1 MMSDTNKFSALVD
14 DIWEL
19 VFGSVR
25 RPEVKFKHAMKQ
37 KPKRARGKKGRYL
50 ADDPKTKD
58 YNEAYV
64 GGKAPKDL
72 LGLKKGKK

>member
-1 MMSDTNKFSALVD
+1 MSDLERFNKLVD
-14 DIWEL
+14 DIWEM
-19 VFGSVR
+19 VFGTPR
-25 RPEVKFKHAMKQ
+25 RPKKDKCCGGDC

-50 ADDPKTKD
+50 ADDPATKD